1 MFRLTIVTAEQSV
14 YDGDIEM
21 LVAPTPDGEI
31 GIMTNH
37 HPLVTKLGPGAIR
50 LVKTDKTE
58 ETLFTSG
65 GFLEVNKNKVILL
78 ADVVE
83 NIEGIQA
90 EEAKEARQ
98 KAQDK
103 MKMTT
108 DEVERDRLDQ
118 EIRMLMMRERLAQ
131 VAQFSKRK

>member
-50 LVKTDKTE
+50 VVKTDKSE
-58 ETLFTSG
+58 EVLFTSG

-83 NIEGIQA
+83 NIEAIQA
-90 EEAKEARQ
+90 EEAKEARE

>member
-1 MFRLTIVTAEQSV
+1 MFKLTIVTAEQAV
-14 YDGDIEM
+14 YDGEIEM

-50 LVKTDKTE
+50 VVKTDKSE
-58 ETLFTSG
+58 EILFTSG

-83 NIEGIQA
+83 DIEKIQA
-90 EEAKEARQ
+90 EEAVEARK
-98 KAQDK
+98 KAQEK

-108 DEVERDRLDQ
+108 NEVEREKLDQ

-131 VAQFSKRK
+131 IAQFSKKK

>member
-1 MFRLTIVTAEQSV
+1 MFKLTIVTAEQSV
-14 YDGDIEM
+14 YDGEIEM

-31 GIMTNH
+31 GILTNH

-50 LVKTDKTE
+50 VVKTDKSE
-58 ETLFTSG
+58 EMLFTSG

-83 NIEGIQA
+83 NLEAIQA
-90 EEAKEARQ
+90 EEAKEALV
-98 KAQDK
+98 KAKEK

-108 DEVERDRLDQ
+108 NELDREKLDQ
-118 EIRMLMMRERLAQ
+118 EIRMLIMRERMAQ

>member
-14 YDGDIEM
+14 YDGEIEM

-31 GIMTNH
+31 GILTNH

-50 LVKTDKTE
+50 VVKTDKSE
-58 ETLFTSG
+58 EMLFTSG

-83 NIEGIQA
+83 NLEAIQA
-90 EEAKEARQ
+90 EEAKEALV
-98 KAQDK
+98 KAKEK

-108 DEVERDRLDQ
+108 NELDREKLDQ
-118 EIRMLMMRERLAQ
+118 EIRMLIMRERMAQ

>member
-31 GIMTNH
+31 GILTNH

-50 LVKTDKTE
+50 LVKLDKSE

-83 NIEGIQA
+83 NLEAIQA
-90 EEAKEARQ
+90 EEAVEARK
-98 KAQDK
+98 KAQEK

-108 DEVERDRLDQ
+108 SEVEREKLDQ
-118 EIRMLMMRERLAQ
+118 EIRMLMMRERMAQ
-131 VAQFSKRK
+131 VAQFSKKK